1 MWRMLLHRSVGSLA
15 ILAPLL
21 KDLAAAT
28 TSILSDHAG
37 SWMLDI
43 YIIHTFY
50 ILNCWKFTGLVQKL
64 MTSYN
69 LTLRGGALTWPQLNV
84 QVGSSVSTCFNMF
97 QHVSTCF
104 NISSGP
110 SGYWIGMIRMIR
122 MNHWTTW
129 RSSVGKTLGPNL
141 CCDVLGLQVKTSIIC
156 LQRHAQHTPQCCR
169 GCGYFH

>member
-1 MWRMLLHRSVGSLA
+1 MWRMLLHRSAGSLA

-104 NISSGP
+104 NMFQHLFRAFRAFRVLNRNDQNDQNEP
-110 SGYWIGMIRMIR
+110 L
-122 MNHWTTW
+122 NHLEEFSWKDS
-129 RSSVGKTLGPNL
+129 RP
-141 CCDVLGLQVKTSIIC
+141 
-156 LQRHAQHTPQCCR
+156 
-169 GCGYFH
+169 